1 MKLDSTSLAP
11 RKNPTGF
18 NRQPVGLGN
27 RRENG
32 NSMKKS
38 LPILA
43 LIAASVIWGAAAP
56 IFKWSI
62 QNIPIFPLIFV
73 RFFIASIF
81 LIPFLKTTKIKLSDF
96 GSVSLLGIFG
106 ITINSGLF
114 FLGIS
119 LTSSI
124 NAGLM
129 AASGP
134 IFTILAAKLF
144 LKENGSKKLIVGALV
159 GLFGVLLISGQSI
172 LKEGIST
179 DLLGNLLLIVSIWG
193 TVGHEIMIKKLQLK
207 YDSVLLTY
215 AMFLVGALTFLPL
228 AYYQLVQNPEFLLH
242 IDIRGTTGIVFGI
255 FLSSLAAYFLWNWGF
270 SKMAAG
276 KGSVFLYADP
286 AASVLIAL
294 PLLGEKL
301 TALDIVGAFF
311 IFAGIFI
318 AEKRIHYHLQHFHLS
333 FKVGKLKLSLSET

>member
-1 MKLDSTSLAP
+1 
-11 RKNPTGF
+11 
-18 NRQPVGLGN
+18 
-27 RRENG
+27 
-32 NSMKKS
+32 MKKG

-43 LIAASVIWGAAAP
+43 LITASVIWGAAAP

-62 QNIPIFPLIFV
+62 QNIPIFPLVFV

-96 GSVSLLGIFG
+96 ASVCLLGIFG

-119 LTSSI
+119 MTSSI

-134 IFTILAAKLF
+134 IFTILAAKIF
-144 LKENGSKKLIVGALV
+144 LKENGSKRLIVGALV
-159 GLFGVLLISGQSI
+159 GLLGVLLISGQSI
-172 LKEGIST
+172 LKQGLST
-179 DLLGNLLLIVSIWG
+179 DLLGNLCLIFSIWG
-193 TVGHEIMIKKLQLK
+193 TVGHEIMVKKLQLK

-228 AYYQLVQNPEFLLH
+228 AYLQLVQNPSFLLH
-242 IDIRGTTGIVFGI
+242 IDIRGVTGVTFGI
-255 FLSSLAAYFLWNWGF
+255 LLSSLAAYFLWNWGL
-270 SKMAAG
+270 SKMPAG
-276 KGSVFLYADP
+276 KSGIFLYADP
-286 AASVLIAL
+286 AAAALIAL

-301 TALDIVGAFF
+301 TTTDVIGAAL
-311 IFAGIFI
+311 IFLGIFI
-318 AEKRIHYHLQHFHLS
+318 AERRIHYHLQHFHLS
-333 FKVGKLKLSLSET
+333 LKLGKLRLSLSKA

>member
-1 MKLDSTSLAP
+1 
-11 RKNPTGF
+11 
-18 NRQPVGLGN
+18 
-27 RRENG
+27 
-32 NSMKKS
+32 MKKS

-43 LIAASVIWGAAAP
+43 LITASIIWGAAAP

-62 QNIPIFPLIFV
+62 QNIPIFPLVFV

-81 LIPFLKTTKIKLSDF
+81 LIPFLKTTRIKLSDF

-134 IFTILAAKLF
+134 IFTILAAKIF
-144 LKENGSKKLIVGALV
+144 LKENGSRKLIVGALV
-159 GLFGVLLISGQSI
+159 GLLGVLLISGQSI
-172 LKEGIST
+172 LKAGIST
-179 DLLGNLLLIVSIWG
+179 DLLGNLLLILSIWG

-215 AMFLVGALTFLPL
+215 AMFLIGALTFLPL
-228 AYYQLVQNPEFLLH
+228 AYFQLAQNPSFLLH
-242 IDIRGTTGIVFGI
+242 LDIRGITGIVFGI
-255 FLSSLAAYFLWNWGF
+255 LLSSLAAYFLWNWGL
-270 SKMAAG
+270 SKMPAG

-286 AASVLIAL
+286 IASALIAL

-301 TALDIVGAFF
+301 TLPDVFGAIL
-311 IFAGIFI
+311 IFSGIFI
-318 AEKRIHYHLQHFHLS
+318 AENRIHYHLQHFHLS
-333 FKVGKLKLSLSET
+333 FKVGKLKLSLSEI

>member
-1 MKLDSTSLAP
+1 M
-11 RKNPTGF
+11 N
-18 NRQPVGLGN
+18 
-27 RRENG
+27 
-32 NSMKKS
+32 

-43 LIAASVIWGAAAP
+43 LISASVIWGAAAP

-62 QNIPIFPLIFV
+62 QNIPIFPLVFV

-81 LIPFLKTTKIKLSDF
+81 LIPFLKSTKIKFRDL
-96 GSVSLLGIFG
+96 GPVCLLAVLG

-144 LKENGSKKLIVGALV
+144 LKEDGSPKLMVGALT
-159 GLFGVLLISGQSI
+159 GLLGVLLISGQSI
-172 LKEGIST
+172 LSEGISA
-179 DLLGNLLLIVSIWG
+179 DLLGNIFLILSIWG
-193 TVGHEIMIKKLQLK
+193 TVGHEIMVKKLQLK
-207 YDSVLLTY
+207 YDPILLTY

-228 AYYQLVQNPEFLLH
+228 AFYQLNTNPDFLMH
-242 IDIRGTTGIVFGI
+242 VDIRGITGIIFGI
-255 FLSSLAAYFLWNWGF
+255 FASSLAAYFFWNWGL
-270 SKMAAG
+270 SKMPASKVG
-276 KGSVFLYADP
+276 VFLYADP
-286 AASVLIAL
+286 VASALIAL
-294 PLLGEKL
+294 PLLGEKISFS
-301 TALDIVGAFF
+301 DILGAVL

-318 AEKRIHYHLQHFHLS
+318 AENKIHYHFKHFHLS
-333 FKVGKLKLSLSET
+333 FKLGRLKLSLSEIKS